1 MAEVSAKQVQAGIAL
16 YSRVFLAVYDWLA
29 LGFSCR
35 LIWKCPVRHM
45 LQLYNEH
52 VSDNHLDI
60 GVATGY
66 FMDHCQFP
74 VANPSLALM
83 DLSPNSL
90 RVAGKRLSRYQPEVH
105 QRNVLEPFEIDAP
118 PFDSVGIMNL
128 LHCLPGDL
136 KSKGVVFENIK
147 RVLATGGTAFGSTI
161 LTRGIKRNLIAT
173 LVLKKINRWGFMS
186 NGDDDIASLQELL
199 HRHFSESSVR
209 VIGYEALFWARK

>member
-1 MAEVSAKQVQAGIAL
+1 MAEVTAKQVQAGIAL
-16 YSRVFLAVYDWLA
+16 YSRVFLAVYDWFA

-35 LIWKCPVRHM
+35 LIWKCPVHHM
-45 LQLYNEH
+45 LRLYNEH

-60 GVATGY
+60 GVGTGY

-90 RVAGKRLSRYQPEVH
+90 RVAGKRLSRYQPEVY

-147 RVLATGGTAFGSTI
+147 RVLTTGGTVFGSTI

-173 LVLKKINRWGFMS
+173 LILKKINRWGFMS
-186 NGDDDIASLQELL
+186 NADDDVASLQELL
-199 HRHFSESSVR
+199 RHHFSESSVT